1 MGKVYILVDDIKRL
15 VKMGIN
21 KKLEALEDEVS
32 SIKSMLIKLAQ
43 SPQNRKIVSLKG
55 LLKGIKVEEQDIEE
69 AYKAWVIS
77 EFSI

>member
-1 MGKVYILVDDIKRL
+1 
-15 VKMGIN
+15 MGIN